1 MTIKE
6 MREYRDLLQE
16 IVDLRHKLK
25 ELENIAQEKLVDDYP
40 ETNCIPMP
48 TYTTHC
54 IIWA

>member
-25 ELENIAQEKLVDDYP
+25 ELENIAQEKLVDDNP